1 VQFLATETNERITG
15 KCLWR
20 GGLQLHLR
28 LMGELIFK
36 LLMGLLQAL
45 LELVCFYTARFLLP
59 VISFG
64 KLAVQPPRHPPAYGQ
79 SRPIVVPQMLAAVF
93 GMVFWAIV
101 IIVAVGLLRAPAQ

>member
-1 VQFLATETNERITG
+1 LRRHITA
-15 KCLWR
+15 
-20 GGLQLHLR
+20 
-28 LMGELIFK
+28 MGELIFK
-36 LLMGLLQAL
+36 LLMGLLEAL
-45 LELVCFYTARFLLP
+45 VELVCFYTARFLLP

-64 KLAVQPPRHPPAYGQ
+64 KLTVQPPRHPAYGQ